1 MQKILNKICEENTER
16 AFQRCADLPQ
26 FFCRGP
32 GELMNILTGCIVSKT
47 EQGLHLFWGSKGE
60 TIGFGYQRISVDILY
75 TELDKF
81 MLVMEHQAAG
91 ITNSTRNSLAY
102 HTKT

>member
-1 MQKILNKICEENTER
+1 MQKMLDKICEENTER

-26 FFCRGP
+26 FFSKGP
-32 GELMNILTGCIVSKT
+32 GELMNILSGCQVSKT
-47 EQGLHLFWGSKGE
+47 DKGLLLTWGEGGKGLNE
-60 TIGFGYQRISVDILY
+60 VEVLY

-91 ITNSTRNSLAY
+91 ITHSARNSLAY
-102 HTKT
+102 